1 MCVPKGSMLRVIC
14 VALAVLLISGSI
26 AAGQVF
32 RPVLENVKETGV
44 LKVGCREAAPPFAYV
59 DEKGNMV
66 GFSQDMAFLLA
77 KKMEERVGREV
88 KVKQVPF
95 AGASRILVVQNGTI
109 DVEMGS
115 STHNG
120 PREDVLDFSLPYF
133 ISETVFAVRTGEG
146 IDSLDDLNGKIVGT
160 MRATTNLL
168 ALEKIIEEGVI
179 NPSNLVVVETHARGL
194 MALETKKVDAY
205 FTDTSLLMGL
215 ITRSKNPEQFEIVPE
230 SIHAEPYG
238 WMMREGDSD
247 FRDFVNHF
255 LIWTLQTKCVDEIA
269 TLLELGILID
279 CKDPTWSIFDA
290 IYDKWMGPDS
300 TTPTPRSPAFNNLLE
315 GIQWPDISAVWP
327 TKK

>member
-1 MCVPKGSMLRVIC
+1 MRISRIFLTLSLIGVMTF
-14 VALAVLLISGSI
+14 VLTISGL
-26 AAGQVF
+26 GQF
-32 RPVLENVKETGV
+32 KPVLEKVKDTGV

-59 DEKGNMV
+59 DEKGDMV

-88 KVKQVPF
+88 EVKQIPF
-95 AGASRILVVQNGTI
+95 AGASRILVVQNGSI
-109 DVEMGS
+109 DIEMGS

-146 IDSLDDLNGKIVGT
+146 IDSLDDCNGKIVGT

-194 MALETKKVDAY
+194 VALETKKVDAY

-215 ITRSKNPEQFEIVPE
+215 ITRAKNPENYEIVYE

-255 LIWTLQTKCVDEIA
+255 LIWTLQTKCSAELD
-269 TLLELGILID
+269 TLTELGIMD
-279 CKDPTWSIFDA
+279 ECKDPNFTIFDA

-300 TTPTPRSPAFNNLLE
+300 VTPTPRGPAFNNLLT

-327 TKK
+327 KKQ